1 MKFLLVPLLII
12 GMFCSFIAAMVA
24 MLFFTGTVETMD
36 ELGDLVS
43 GNRDSTETLDEFE
56 LKEDK
61 LGQLMEMAEN
71 YKTHYEEKEL
81 KAESLLDSLTKVQT
95 TLVEKEESN
104 RTESKRLKELSDQ
117 QVKDQRVKSLDELAK
132 FYAKIKPQPAADIL
146 TQEQSGLSDT
156 MVAQLLSRL
165 PAQQMG
171 KILSSMPA
179 EVAAKITKLMQE
191 QAR

>member
-36 ELGDLVS
+36 ELVDLVS

-61 LGQLMEMAEN
+61 LGRLMEMAEN

-81 KAESLLDSLTKVQT
+81 KADSLHNI
-95 TLVEKEESN
+95 LLEKEAKIKADS
-104 RTESKRLKELSDQ
+104 LKIVNKEAELKLIGD
-117 QVKDQRVKSLDELAK
+117 KEARDQREKSLDELAK

-156 MVAQLLSRL
+156 MVAQLMSKL